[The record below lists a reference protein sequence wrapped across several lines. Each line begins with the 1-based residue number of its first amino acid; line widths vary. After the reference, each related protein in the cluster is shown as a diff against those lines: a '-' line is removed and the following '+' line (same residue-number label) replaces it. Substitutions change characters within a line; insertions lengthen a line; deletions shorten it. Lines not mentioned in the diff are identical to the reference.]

1 MMVHIPDSDITNF
14 EELSDVLVF
23 YVRKMEPMRQFLLK
37 AANFVDNG
45 RPEFEW

>member
-1 MMVHIPDSDITNF
+1 MIISIPDEDIDDFENF
-14 EELSDVLVF
+14 AQLLIF

-37 AANFVDNG
+37 ASSYVENK